1 MQKTSSNQGKHI
13 VLGLSGG
20 VDSAVA
26 AMLLIE
32 QGYRVTAL
40 FMKNW
45 EEDDDS
51 EYCAAAEDLAISES
65 VCELLGIQLHTVNFS
80 SEYWDRV
87 FQYFLKEY
95 KSGRTP
101 NPDVLCN
108 KEIKFKVFLE
118 HALKMGADYIAT
130 GHYAGVRNQGNQFEL
145 IKAGDQNK
153 DQTYFLH
160 MLGQYELSKSMFPLA
175 NIQKEEVRKKAASAD
190 LPNHD
195 RKDSTGICF
204 IGERRFKDFLSQ
216 YIPAQPGEIQTLDG
230 ETKGKHDGLMFH
242 TIGQRQGLNLGGPG
256 GPWYVAAKDIEQNI
270 LYVIEGESHPA
281 LFSTG
286 LIAKDLHW
294 INPSQPANQSARLEY
309 TARIRHRQTEQP
321 CTVEIS
327 DNTANVVFDEPQ
339 RAVSPGQY
347 IVFYHNEVCLGGGI
361 IEQALN
367 SETAILNCK

>member
-1 MQKTSSNQGKHI
+1 MSKNSNKHV

-26 AMLLIE
+26 AMLLLE
-32 QGYRVTAL
+32 QGYQVSAL

-51 EYCAAAEDLAISES
+51 EYCAAAEDLAVCES
-65 VCELLGIQLHTVNFS
+65 VCKLLDIKLHTVNFS

-87 FQYFLKEY
+87 FEYFLKEY
-95 KSGRTP
+95 KAGRTP

-108 KEIKFKVFLE
+108 KEIKFKAFLE

-130 GHYAGVRNQGNQFEL
+130 GHYAGVRNKNGQFEL
-145 IKAGDQNK
+145 IKAKDENK

-160 MLGQYELSKSMFPLA
+160 ALGQYELSRSIFPLA
-175 NIQKEEVRKKAASAD
+175 DILKEDVRKKAASAN
-190 LPNHD
+190 LPNYD

-216 YIPAQPGEIQTLDG
+216 YIPAQPGEIRTLDG
-230 ETKGKHDGLMFH
+230 KTKGKHDGLMFH

-256 GPWYVAAKDIEQNI
+256 GPWYVASKDVEKNI
-270 LYVIEGESHPA
+270 LYVIEGEAHPA

-286 LIAKDLHW
+286 LIARELHW
-294 INPSQPANQSARLEY
+294 INPGQAAIKSGKLNC
-309 TARIRHRQTEQP
+309 TARIRHRQTVQS

-327 DNTANVVFDEPQ
+327 ENTANVVLTEPQ

-347 IVFYHNEVCLGGGI
+347 IVFYDNEVCLGGGI
-361 IEQALN
+361 IDQGLN
-367 SETAILNCK
+367 PASNTETKN